1 MKRLRKILVYGLATL
16 LVLLVVGI
24 NFTIGWRPFLGP
36 RTRPLTDRR
45 FDVTPERLA
54 RGRYLAENV
63 SSCMDCH
70 SPHDWT
76 QHDNP
81 ITPGME
87 GAGEHMELGGTPG
100 TIYAPN
106 LTPDQETGSGSWTDD
121 QLARAIR
128 EGIGHDGRTLFP
140 IMPYQHFKSM
150 SDEDVASVVVF
161 LRSLPAVHNPLPQT
175 QIIFPVKYL
184 IRSVPEPVMQPVPQP
199 DVSTPVARGAYLV
212 NMAACSDCHT
222 PQDKNGQ
229 PIPGMDFGGGFILE
243 GPWGR
248 VASAN
253 ITQDPTGIPYYDEQL
268 FLQVMR
274 TGYVK
279 ARKLSQI
286 MPWAN
291 FRGMTDEDLLSIF
304 AYVKT
309 IPAVR
314 HRVDNSEPPTLCP
327 LDGAMHGAG
336 SSNTK

>member
-1 MKRLRKILVYGLATL
+1 MKRLRKILGYTLAVFV
-16 LVLLVVGI
+16 VLLVVTI

-36 RTRPLTDRR
+36 RTRPLTDRK

-54 RGRYLAENV
+54 RGCYIAENV
-63 SSCMDCH
+63 AACMDCH

-76 QHDNP
+76 QHDAP
-81 ITPGME
+81 ISPGKE
-87 GAGEHMELGGTPG
+87 GAGEFMPLGGVPG
-100 TIYAPN
+100 TLYAPN
-106 LTPDQETGSGSWTDD
+106 LTPDPETGSGSWTDD
-121 QLARAIR
+121 QIARAIR
-128 EGIGHDGRTLFP
+128 EGIGHDGRALFP
-140 IMPYQHFKSM
+140 LMPYPHFKSM
-150 SDEDVASVVVF
+150 SDEDLASVVVF
-161 LRSLPAVHNPLPQT
+161 LRSLPAVRNALPQT

-184 IRSVPEPVMQPVPQP
+184 MRSAPEPVTQPVPQP
-199 DVSTPVARGAYLV
+199 ELSTPVARGAYLV

-222 PQDKNGQ
+222 PQKQGE
-229 PIPGMDFGGGFILE
+229 PIRGMDFAGGFVLE

-253 ITQDPTGIPYYDEQL
+253 ITQDSSGIPYYDETL

-274 TGYVK
+274 TGYAK
-279 ARKLSQI
+279 ARRISQI
-286 MPWAN
+286 MPWSS
-291 FRGMTDEDLLSIF
+291 FRGMTDEDLLAIF

-309 IPAVR
+309 IPAVH

>member
-1 MKRLRKILVYGLATL
+1 MKRLRKILGYTLAAFV
-16 LVLLVVGI
+16 VLLVVTI

-36 RTRPLTDRR
+36 RTRPLTDRK

-54 RGRYLAENV
+54 RGCYIAENV
-63 SSCMDCH
+63 AACMDCH

-76 QHDNP
+76 QHDAP
-81 ITPGME
+81 ISPGKE
-87 GAGEHMELGGTPG
+87 GAGEFMPLGGVPG
-100 TIYAPN
+100 TLYAPN
-106 LTPDQETGSGSWTDD
+106 LTPDPETGSGSWTDD
-121 QLARAIR
+121 QIARAIR
-128 EGIGHDGRTLFP
+128 EGIGHDGRALFP
-140 IMPYQHFKSM
+140 LMPYPHFKSM
-150 SDEDVASVVVF
+150 SDEDLASVVVF
-161 LRSLPAVHNPLPQT
+161 LRSLPAVRNALPQT

-184 IRSVPEPVMQPVPQP
+184 MRSVPEPVTQPVPQP
-199 DVSTPVARGAYLV
+199 ELSTPVARGAYLV

-222 PQDKNGQ
+222 PQKQGE
-229 PIPGMDFGGGFILE
+229 PIRGMDFAGGFVLD

-253 ITQDPTGIPYYDEQL
+253 ITQDSSGIPYYDETL

-274 TGYVK
+274 TGYAK
-279 ARKLSQI
+279 ARRISQI
-286 MPWAN
+286 MPWSS
-291 FRGMTDEDLLSIF
+291 FRGMTDEDLLAIF

-309 IPAVR
+309 IPAVH